1 MTIQRKHLVSM
12 RFLLLIIGVVLL
24 GACAMPPAATQI
36 AELPSSPTQT
46 AGLPPSPTVA
56 PTASPGAAT
65 TGWERHQDVETG
77 WSFALPPGSRV
88 ARETEERPWYTLITP
103 AVDFSDGNVV
113 SFGADNHAMAD
124 DLSLAEWVAMRETVG
139 GRRIIPLIASQWV
152 MLDEDRADPQGLL
165 LETHSVGLPGY
176 TFYRVYGDLV
186 IMLSG
191 PATPEMAS
199 FLPQFASTIQ
209 LTHAA
214 LAKAREMPSLPA
226 AYQAAMATLQAMQA
240 ATPALDIVARD
251 ATAAAQL
258 TPRPQG
264 TYSPDMQ
271 TQEAV
276 YYRSLETATAV
287 ALLTTPTPTSTS
299 LPTATPIPAGRP
311 GYALYQGRGVYYET
325 PRLQVEYDMSQWS
338 LLALDYFDQAHLVN
352 RQWPDCVLRLQG
364 GPRMMFGPAV
374 VEWITLDE
382 QQWTRTDWR
391 GDHTFIYYPSP
402 ADDPSMNFMIE
413 LRYGA
418 AASREEVVAC
428 RSAAEQVLATMR
440 VLD

>member
-1 MTIQRKHLVSM
+1 
-12 RFLLLIIGVVLL
+12 
-24 GACAMPPAATQI
+24 MPPMLATQP
-36 AELPSSPTQT
+36 A
-46 AGLPPSPTVA
+46 
-56 PTASPGAAT
+56 PGAPPEGVAA
-65 TGWERHQDVETG
+65 GWERYEDAETG
-77 WSFALPPGSRV
+77 WSFAFPPRSLA

-103 AVDFSDGNVV
+103 AVDFPDGNVV

-124 DLSLAEWVAMRETVG
+124 ELSLAEWVAMRETVG
-139 GRRIIPLIASQWV
+139 GLRIIPLIASQWV
-152 MLDEDRADPQGLL
+152 ALDENHADPQGLL
-165 LETHSVGLPGY
+165 LEIPSVGLPGY

-186 IMLSG
+186 IILSG

-209 LTHAA
+209 LSDAA
-214 LAKAREMPSLPA
+214 LASAQDRRSLPA
-226 AYQAAMATLQAMQA
+226 AYQATMATWQAMQSV
-240 ATPALDIVARD
+240 TSALDIVARD

-258 TPRPQG
+258 TPGPRA
-264 TYSPDMQ
+264 TYGPEMQ

-287 ALLTTPTPTSTS
+287 ALLTTPTPTPTP
-299 LPTATPIPAGRP
+299 LPTATPIPSGRP
-311 GYALYQGRGVYYET
+311 GYALYRGRGVYYET

-338 LLALDYFDQAHLVN
+338 FLALDYFDQAHLVN

-364 GPRMMFGPAV
+364 GPRMMLGPAV

-391 GDHTFIYYPSP
+391 GDHTFIYYPSD
-402 ADDPSMNFMIE
+402 ADDPKMMNFMIE
-413 LRYGA
+413 LLYGA

-428 RSAAEQVLATMR
+428 RSAAELVLGTFKA
-440 VLD
+440 LD

>member
-1 MTIQRKHLVSM
+1 M
-12 RFLLLIIGVVLL
+12 RFAFLFICVILAG
-24 GACAMPPAATQI
+24 GCAMPPTPVAQPAPVTPY
-36 AELPSSPTQT
+36 EDVT
-46 AGLPPSPTVA
+46 A
-56 PTASPGAAT
+56 
-65 TGWERHQDVETG
+65 GWERYQDPVTG
-77 WSFALPPGSRV
+77 WSFAYPPGSRA

-103 AVDFSDGNVV
+103 AVDFPDGNVV
-113 SFGADNHAMAD
+113 SFGADNHAMSD
-124 DLSLAEWVAMRETVG
+124 DLSLAEWLAMRETVG
-139 GRRIIPLIASQWV
+139 ERMMPLIASQWV

-209 LTHAA
+209 LTDAA
-214 LAKAREMPSLPA
+214 LAKAQEMSSLPA
-226 AYQAAMATLQAMQA
+226 AYQAAMATLQAMQS

-264 TYSPDMQ
+264 TYSPEMQ

-276 YYRSLETATAV
+276 YYQSLETATAV
-287 ALLTTPTPTSTS
+287 TLLTTPTPTPTP

-311 GYALYQGRGVYYET
+311 GYALYRGRGVYHET

-338 LLALDYFDQAHLVN
+338 LLALDDFDQAHLVN

-364 GPRMMFGPAV
+364 GPRMMLGPAV

-391 GDHTFIYYPSP
+391 GDHTFIYYPSD
-402 ADDPSMNFMIE
+402 ADDPKMMNFMIE
-413 LRYGA
+413 LRYA
-418 AASREEVVAC
+418 AEASREEVVAC
-428 RSAAEQVLATMR
+428 RSAAEL
-440 VLD
+440 VLDTFHVLE